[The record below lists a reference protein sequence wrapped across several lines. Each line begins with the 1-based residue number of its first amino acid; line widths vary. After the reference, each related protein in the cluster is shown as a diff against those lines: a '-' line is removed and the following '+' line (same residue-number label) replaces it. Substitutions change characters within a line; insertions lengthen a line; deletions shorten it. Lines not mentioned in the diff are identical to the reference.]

1 MHPPGVSPFDQSP
14 PGAVTNA
21 RGAPGTETKQEGF
34 FVSRY
39 RPIAGETRQAQ
50 ADSGDQLLCELI
62 HDLNRESQVL
72 VEIQA

>member
-1 MHPPGVSPFDQSP
+1 MHPPGVSPLWINLLRERSP
-14 PGAVTNA
+14 TQ
-21 RGAPGTETKQEGF
+21 GAPGTETKQEGF

-39 RPIAGETRQAQ
+39 RPIAEETRQAQ
-50 ADSGDQLLCELI
+50 ADSGDQLLRKLI